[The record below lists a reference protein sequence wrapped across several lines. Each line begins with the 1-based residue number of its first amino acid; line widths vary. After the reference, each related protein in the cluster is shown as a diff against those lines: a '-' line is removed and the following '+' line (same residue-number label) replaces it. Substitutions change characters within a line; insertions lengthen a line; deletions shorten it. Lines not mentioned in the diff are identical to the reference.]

1 MVGFFRGLV
10 LGILGSGLSVIRFSG
25 VSIFR
30 CQVFQVFRFPG
41 ASFFKVH
48 IFQGSSFSGVR
59 SSGAR
64 FICGQ
69 FSWGQVWLVSK
80 YDIFQI

>member
-30 CQVFQVFRFPG
+30 CQVFQVFCFPG
-41 ASFFKVH
+41 AIFFKVH

-59 SSGAR
+59 SLGLR
-64 FICGQ
+64 FLYGQ
-69 FSWGQVWLVSK
+69 FLWGQV
-80 YDIFQI
+80 